1 MDSALDPRDR
11 ARLLA
16 SQAAHSADWLFA
28 LPISVVGL
36 RLPNEA
42 VRIAVG
48 IRLGVKICEQH
59 QCPCGAVVDTLG
71 THGLSCRRSA
81 GRQQRHSLI
90 NDIIWRALNKAIIQS
105 VKEPTGLT
113 RTDGKRPD
121 GLTLIPWSQGRC
133 LTWDVTVPDTLAASH
148 LNRTSVIAGAAAEH
162 AAELKIAKY
171 SDLIPHYDFV
181 AIAVE
186 TLGSWSDNALMFVKT
201 LGKRLTEAT
210 GDSQET
216 VYLLQRLSVAI
227 QRCNAICFD
236 ASFKPASALQ

>member
-1 MDSALDPRDR
+1 MWGSGRHAGYTWFIMSKECR
-11 ARLLA
+11 
-16 SQAAHSADWLFA
+16 QAAATQSH
-28 LPISVVGL
+28 
-36 RLPNEA
+36 
-42 VRIAVG
+42 
-48 IRLGVKICEQH
+48 
-59 QCPCGAVVDTLG
+59 
-71 THGLSCRRSA
+71 
-81 GRQQRHSLI
+81 QRHNLA
-90 NDIIWRALNKAIIQS
+90 RFEQGKIQS